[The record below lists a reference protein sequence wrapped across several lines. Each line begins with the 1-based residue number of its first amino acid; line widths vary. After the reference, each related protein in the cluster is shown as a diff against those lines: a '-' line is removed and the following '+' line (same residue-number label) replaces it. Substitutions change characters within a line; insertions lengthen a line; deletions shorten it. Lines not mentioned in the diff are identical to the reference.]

1 MRSKEKIQLTNFVRT
16 DKSWSIN
23 DGDYIKSSPSG
34 EETFQ
39 KFHKKEK
46 IKKLLVTFFLILSG
60 YIGLLLIL
68 VQLSDI

>member
-1 MRSKEKIQLTNFVRT
+1 MRPKEKQKLTSFISN

-34 EETFQ
+34 EETFR
-39 KFHKKEK
+39 KFRKKEK
-46 IKKLLVTFFLILSG
+46 IKKLFVTFFLILSG

-68 VQLSDI
+68 IQLSDI